1 VTQAYTPTPE
11 DLATA
16 RKVLAWRRAW
26 LQAHEPWAT
35 HSMTWLALAEDEL
48 PDAPEPEE
56 ASAWPLSECLN

>member
-1 VTQAYTPTPE
+1 MTQAYIPTPE

-26 LQAHEPWAT
+26 LEVHEPWAV
-35 HSMTWLALAEDEL
+35 HSMTWLAQAEDEL

-56 ASAWPLSECLN
+56 ASACLLRESLN